1 MPPIQQEVR
10 LPAPLN
16 KFQTKELQ
24 EMNLPVSIYQRF
36 PSLALSGALLCL
48 LTGCMVG
55 PKYHT
60 PPTAAQTAPPAY
72 KEVPTPTNAGPAV
85 IKSDINATNPQ
96 VAPAPTFDDWKIA
109 QPQDAML
116 HGKWWEIFNDPD
128 LNTLEDKLNI
138 DNQNIKQYFEN
149 FMTARALVGEARS
162 QLYPTLSVGPSYN
175 RTRSSGN
182 LSNQTGT
189 NSATTGTT
197 TTTTSTGQQSTLI
210 DLPADV
216 SWEPDLFGR
225 IRNTI
230 RSDQYNAQVSAADLE
245 NEKLIEQ
252 ASLATYFF
260 EIRGQD
266 ALEKVYTDTVA
277 ADQKSLDLTKAL
289 YETGVDNEI
298 SVVEAENTLQNAQ
311 ATAIGIG
318 TARAQYEHA
327 IAVLVGTDPSSFS
340 IPVKPSLVSPPAV
353 PVGLPSQLLER
364 RPDIAAAER
373 TMAEANAQ
381 IGVATAAYY
390 PTLTLSAS
398 GGFESSSFKHL
409 LDAASRFWSIGP
421 GVSETV
427 FDGGLRRATVRQYI
441 STYNADVASY
451 RQTVLTAFQQVE
463 DDLSNLRIGSQQI
476 AQQREAQVSA
486 EQYVQLALD
495 RYKLGLDPYS
505 NVVIAQTTLL
515 SDQQTVAT
523 LEIQQMTYAV
533 SLVQALGGGW
543 DKSQLPTPAQVTT
556 KLTKADAV
564 LQQ

>member
-1 MPPIQQEVR
+1 MYRQ
-10 LPAPLN
+10 LFSA
-16 KFQTKELQ
+16 
-24 EMNLPVSIYQRF
+24 
-36 PSLALSGALLCL
+36 ALSVSLLSV
-48 LTGCMVG
+48 LTGCLVG

-72 KEVPTPTNAGPAV
+72 KEVPTPANAGPE
-85 IKSDINATNPQ
+85 INKTDISATNPQ
-96 VAPAPTFDDWKIA
+96 VAPAPAYDGWKVA

-138 DNQNIKQYFEN
+138 DNQTIKQYFEN

-162 QLYPTLSVGPSYN
+162 QLYPTLSVGPTYS
-175 RTRSSGN
+175 RSRSSAN
-182 LSNQTGT
+182 LANATGT
-189 NSATTGTT
+189 STGTAAGTTGTVT
-197 TTTTSTGQQSTLI
+197 NTGQQSTIL
-210 DLPADV
+210 DLPADL
-216 SWEPDLFGR
+216 SWEPDLWGR

-245 NEKLIEQ
+245 NERLAEES
-252 ASLATYFF
+252 SLAQYFF

-266 ALEKVYTDTVA
+266 ALEKVYADTVA
-277 ADQKSLDLTKAL
+277 ADQKSLEITRSR
-289 YETGVDNEI
+289 YETGVDNEL
-298 SVVEAENTLQNAQ
+298 SVVEAQNTLQNAQ
-311 ATAIGIG
+311 AAEIGVG
-318 TARAQYEHA
+318 TERAQFEHA
-327 IAVLVGTDPSSFS
+327 IAVLIGTNPSTFS
-340 IPVKPSLVSPPAV
+340 IPVKPSIVAPPPV

-390 PTLTLSAS
+390 PTLTLSAT
-398 GGFESSSFKHL
+398 GGFESSTFKHIF
-409 LDAASRFWSIGP
+409 DAASRFWSIGP
-421 GVSETV
+421 GISETV
-427 FDGGLRRATVRQYI
+427 YDGGLRRATVRQYI

-451 RQTVLTAFQQVE
+451 RQTVLAAFQQVE

-495 RYKLGLDPYS
+495 RYQLGLDPYS

-515 SDQQTVAT
+515 SDQQTVT
-523 LEIQQMTYAV
+523 SLQIQQMTYAV
-533 SLVQALGGGW
+533 NLIQALGGGW
-543 DKSQLPTPAQVTT
+543 DKTQLPTPAQVTT
-556 KLTKADAV
+556 KLTGAETV
-564 LQQ
+564 IQQ